1 RYTPTSFYYDYIKL
15 KQCHQMQ

>member
-15 KQCHQMQ
+15 KQCYQMQ